1 MKCIYATERKIK
13 NIISLTGPELQ
24 STQLHFGGKI
34 SLGARAPRTSKMY
47 SKLQKTLIP
56 SLAMT

>member
-34 SLGARAPRTSKMY
+34 SLGARGGAPPKCIRSCKRLLY
-47 SKLQKTLIP
+47 PRLP
-56 SLAMT
+56 